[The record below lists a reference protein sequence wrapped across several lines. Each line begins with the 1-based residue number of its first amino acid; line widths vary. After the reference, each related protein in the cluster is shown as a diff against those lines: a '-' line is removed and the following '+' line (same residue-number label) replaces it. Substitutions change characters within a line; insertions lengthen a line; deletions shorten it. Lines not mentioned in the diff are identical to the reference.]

1 VAGLHESS
9 VQTLLSLQFSG
20 GPPRHAPPAH
30 VSAVVHA
37 SPSSHGEVLFVWTH
51 PVAGLHE
58 SSVQTLPSLQFGG
71 APPRQVPPAHVSAV
85 VHASPSS
92 HGVVLSVCTR
102 PVAGLHASSVQT
114 LPSLQLGGGPPR
126 HAPPAHVSA
135 VVHAFPSSQGEVL
148 FVWTQPVA
156 GLHGSSVRTLWSL
169 RFGGAPPRH
178 APLAQVSAVVHAF
191 PSSQGEVLFVWTHP
205 VAGLH
210 ESSVQTLPS
219 LQFGGAPPRQVPP
232 THVSAVVQSFP
243 SSHGE
248 VLFVWTHP
256 VAGLH

>member
-58 SSVQTLPSLQFGG
+58 SSVQTL
-71 APPRQVPPAHVSAV
+71 R
-85 VHASPSS
+85 
-92 HGVVLSVCTR
+92 
-102 PVAGLHASSVQT
+102 
-114 LPSLQLGGGPPR
+114 
-126 HAPPAHVSA
+126 
-135 VVHAFPSSQGEVL
+135 
-148 FVWTQPVA
+148 
-156 GLHGSSVRTLWSL
+156 
-169 RFGGAPPRH
+169 
-178 APLAQVSAVVHAF
+178 
-191 PSSQGEVLFVWTHP
+191 
-205 VAGLH
+205 
-210 ESSVQTLPS
+210 S

-232 THVSAVVQSFP
+232 THVSAVVHASP

-248 VLFVWTHP
+248 VFFASPHPVAGLHESSVQTLLSLQFGGRPPRQAPPAHVSAVVHALPSSPGDVLFVWTHP
-256 VAGLH
+256 V